1 MSLLAP
7 RALLLSPSLGITP
20 LIRINFTLILRSDS
34 HSHVVSRAVAWKRSY
49 LTGVVIVCIEVIT
62 LQGNFPSYRLP
73 FTLRLPYVQ
82 TPADPTMPCWAQLY
96 FSIIPC
102 SF

>member
-1 MSLLAP
+1 MSLLVL
-7 RALLLSPSLGITP
+7 RALLLSPNLSITP
-20 LIRINFTLILRSDS
+20 LVRINFTLSLRLDS

-49 LTGVVIVCIEVIT
+49 GRRHGSEVIM
-62 LQGNFPSYRLP
+62 LQENFPSYRLP
-73 FTLRLPYVQ
+73 FALRLPYVQ

-102 SF
+102 SSYP